1 MVCVHARVS
10 VHMLMGM
17 CVTHLHTLWNTEVC
31 VHEYVCTHMNTCAHA
46 RACVQCVCVCVTLGS
61 SEWSLGASNNGFGKP
76 LLPVWIPGW
85 RREAAVGRADFVA
98 WLHVRVS
105 TWVCFN

>member
-46 RACVQCVCVCVTLGS
+46 CACVQCVCVCASLLDRRSGVLVPVTTALENLS
-61 SEWSLGASNNGFGKP
+61 CLYGFQAGEEK
-76 LLPVWIPGW
+76 LLLVEQI
-85 RREAAVGRADFVA
+85 
-98 WLHVRVS
+98 L
-105 TWVCFN
+105 